1 MQNCANDA
9 VILSCHVIWLFDFIW
24 INLQKKKVKYLWF
37 GFIYF
42 LYFFVTSKAE
52 GLPEVIVV
60 NLSGSYRIDDWLC
73 VNAALRLPCVI

>member
-73 VNAALRLPCVI
+73 VNAAFRLLCII